1 MCGNKFCS
9 DWPIHYRGNTCR
21 HTYGALI
28 IVRYSSHI
36 CNMKEK
42 NNRPTGNT
50 LYTVTSEKRDE
61 KWSVNPVLSADYW

>member
-1 MCGNKFCS
+1 MCDNKFCS

-42 NNRPTGNT
+42 TT
-50 LYTVTSEKRDE
+50 DLQETHYITSEKRDE
-61 KWSVNPVLSADYW
+61 KWSVLSADYW